1 MMRAP
6 TTIRKIMMKE
16 LQRKKYWY
24 LVLRVWRYISL
35 ILLGAGPVGG
45 GQVVRSAFKII
56 IDIIILVYKLIVF
69 YDWAEQ
75 NRILLSFRIIFHF
88 L

>member
-1 MMRAP
+1 
-6 TTIRKIMMKE
+6 MMKE
-16 LQRKKYWY
+16 LQRKKYLY
-24 LVLRVWRYISL
+24 LVLSVWRDSSL
-35 ILLGAGPVGG
+35 ILLGAGPLGG

-56 IDIIILVYKLIVF
+56 IDIILLVYKLIVF

-75 NRILLSFRIIFHF
+75 DRLFLSFWIIFHF